1 MAKDKMKKYS
11 GPKDRV
17 DAARNPSTP
26 PDDLAV
32 LSSSEYIFVKAA
44 VAINPSTPAHV
55 LDALVPHHLDK
66 TEDFEI
72 AAHLLQNPH
81 LTAQACVSLITRISE
96 RLASISPRD
105 FYQTMMIEHLCVN
118 QAVPLAPLRE
128 LLENDSF
135 PKHLRGRVARKE
147 TRTDVLLILQN
158 DKSESVRNKAK
169 RALEGEQ
176 SETAEQ

>member
-1 MAKDKMKKYS
+1 MKKYS

-17 DAARNPSTP
+17 DAARDPSTP
-26 PDDLAV
+26 PEELAV
-32 LSSSEYIFVKAA
+32 LSTSEYVFVKAA
-44 VAINPSTPAHV
+44 VAINPSTPACI
-55 LDALVPHHLDK
+55 LNALVPRGLDK
-66 TEDFEI
+66 VEDFEI

-81 LTAQACVSLITRISE
+81 LPPRACVSLINRISE

-105 FYQTMMIEHLCVN
+105 YYQTMAIEHLCMN

-158 DKSESVRNKAK
+158 DKSESVRNRAT
-169 RALEGEQ
+169 RALEDKQ
-176 SETAEQ
+176 SEMAKL